1 MSNKKVDDSKKSRYI
16 TYFLILLFLGLPV
29 LGIVTSDLG
38 QSSEELSEELVTQ
51 YTHTVSNSGQN
62 TLHEAGFQ
70 EGSVQTYSTL
80 AAGYAHTCAILDD
93 GSVSCWGYNSNGQ
106 LGDGTTTNRNTPTQ
120 TSSLGTDRTAIA
132 ITAGSDH
139 TCAILDDGSVS
150 CWGYNGYGRLGDGTT
165 TNRNTPTQT
174 SSLGTDRTAWRN
186 IKSIQV
192 SERDYDND
200 GILNIFDQSY
210 LTCSIGTY
218 SSFLKL
224 GVCTD
229 ASAGYY
235 VPDSRNHNSNKIS
248 TGTSHTCTILDD
260 GSVSCWG
267 DNSVGPIGDGTTT
280 QRTTPTPTS
289 SLGTGRTAAEISG
302 SSDHTC
308 VLVDH
313 GSVSCWGDNSDG
325 QLGDGTTTDRLT
337 PTPTSSLGFGRTA
350 VAIATGQYHTCAILD
365 DGSVS
370 CWGRND
376 NGRLGDGTTTDR
388 LTPTQTSSLGTG
400 RTAALDSNYLPGGTS
415 QTACAAGTYQASTGQ
430 SACTDASA
438 GYYVDSTA
446 GVAQTTQTACLAGT
460 YNANTA
466 STTSSDCLD
475 ASAGYYVDS
484 TAGTAQTSQT
494 ACIAGTYNANTGST
508 TSSDCLDA
516 DAGYYVDSTASTAQ
530 TACAAGT
537 YQSATGQTS
546 CTDAS
551 AGYYVLDSRD
561 HNSNKIASGEIFP
574 TAVFS
579 EPDIG
584 SDLAHLK
591 TRGKL
596 VDNKYLISG
605 NKTWITHGA
614 RADLMT
620 LLVRTNNELTDHK
633 GLSMFLAEKP
643 RETEDEF
650 FPAEGMSGGEINVI
664 GYRGMKEFDI
674 GFDNFEVPSENLLGE
689 EEGKGFVHLMSTFE
703 SARIQTAARA
713 IGVSQNACDVA
724 LTYANDRIQF
734 SEKLINFP
742 RISEK
747 LIMMFAETM
756 IVRQLTFHAA
766 NIKDSKQRCD
776 MEAGMAKLLGAR
788 VAWSS
793 ADNALQIHGGIG
805 FASETQISRIL
816 ADARILSIFE
826 GTAEIQAQVI
836 ARRLMESK
844 NR

>member
-1 MSNKKVDDSKKSRYI
+1 MPLASIMVNFVLTDEQQMLRELARDFANEEIKPNAAHWDKESIYPIEAIARANE
-16 TYFLILLFLGLPV
+16 LGLLTLKIPQKY
-29 LGIVTSDLG
+29 GGGGMGSF
-38 QSSEELSEELVTQ
+38 EE
-51 YTHTVSNSGQN
+51 
-62 TLHEAGFQ
+62 
-70 EGSVQTYSTL
+70 
-80 AAGYAHTCAILDD
+80 
-93 GSVSCWGYNSNGQ
+93 
-106 LGDGTTTNRNTPTQ
+106 
-120 TSSLGTDRTAIA
+120 
-132 ITAGSDH
+132 
-139 TCAILDDGSVS
+139 
-150 CWGYNGYGRLGDGTT
+150 
-165 TNRNTPTQT
+165 
-174 SSLGTDRTAWRN
+174 
-186 IKSIQV
+186 
-192 SERDYDND
+192 
-200 GILNIFDQSY
+200 
-210 LTCSIGTY
+210 
-218 SSFLKL
+218 
-224 GVCTD
+224 
-229 ASAGYY
+229 
-235 VPDSRNHNSNKIS
+235 
-248 TGTSHTCTILDD
+248 
-260 GSVSCWG
+260 
-267 DNSVGPIGDGTTT
+267 
-280 QRTTPTPTS
+280 
-289 SLGTGRTAAEISG
+289 
-302 SSDHTC
+302 
-308 VLVDH
+308 VLV
-313 GSVSCWGDNSDG
+313 
-325 QLGDGTTTDRLT
+325 LEE
-337 PTPTSSLGFGRTA
+337 LGFGDPGFA
-350 VAIATGQYHTCAILD
+350 
-365 DGSVS
+365 
-370 CWGRND
+370 
-376 NGRLGDGTTTDR
+376 
-388 LTPTQTSSLGTG
+388 
-400 RTAALDSNYLPGGTS
+400 TAAGSSMLASYPLITGGTE
-415 QTACAAGTYQASTGQ
+415 
-430 SACTDASA
+430 
-438 GYYVDSTA
+438 
-446 GVAQTTQTACLAGT
+446 AQKEKYL
-460 YNANTA
+460 
-466 STTSSDCLD
+466 
-475 ASAGYYVDS
+475 
-484 TAGTAQTSQT
+484 
-494 ACIAGTYNANTGST
+494 
-508 TSSDCLDA
+508 
-516 DAGYYVDSTASTAQ
+516 
-530 TACAAGT
+530 
-537 YQSATGQTS
+537 
-546 CTDAS
+546 
-551 AGYYVLDSRD
+551 
-561 HNSNKIASGEIFP
+561 NKIASGKIFP

-596 VDNKYLISG
+596 VDNKYLING

-650 FPAEGMSGGEINVI
+650 FPAKGMSGGEINVI

-734 SEKLINFP
+734 NEKLINFP

-805 FASETQISRIL
+805 FATETQISRIL

>member
-1 MSNKKVDDSKKSRYI
+1 MKNNQLVEELKNAFNISREIFAEARDNNEELKDISYLNENQHIGHGLAWYATYVESLSQLCNWIENLDNNNRLTKLEEGIAGIGAGEYCLQILYGIPMSQNETIRPQELKISDLNLEKFKKISKPLIARSSSKEKNRVMKLLLESKDSGIDPDDGLDETYKEIKSQFRRFVEEEITPNAHEWHLNDEYI
-16 TYFLILLFLGLPV
+16 PIEIIEKMSELGVFGLTIPEKYGGLGLEKKAMC
-29 LGIVTSDLG
+29 IV
-38 QSSEELSEELVTQ
+38 SEELSRGWIGV
-51 YTHTVSNSGQN
+51 G
-62 TLHEAGFQ
+62 
-70 EGSVQTYSTL
+70 
-80 AAGYAHTCAILDD
+80 
-93 GSVSCWGYNSNGQ
+93 
-106 LGDGTTTNRNTPTQ
+106 
-120 TSSLGTDRTAIA
+120 SLGTR
-132 ITAGSDH
+132 
-139 TCAILDDGSVS
+139 
-150 CWGYNGYGRLGDGTT
+150 
-165 TNRNTPTQT
+165 
-174 SSLGTDRTAWRN
+174 
-186 IKSIQV
+186 
-192 SERDYDND
+192 SE
-200 GILNIFDQSY
+200 I
-210 LTCSIGTY
+210 
-218 SSFLKL
+218 
-224 GVCTD
+224 
-229 ASAGYY
+229 
-235 VPDSRNHNSNKIS
+235 
-248 TGTSHTCTILDD
+248 
-260 GSVSCWG
+260 
-267 DNSVGPIGDGTTT
+267 
-280 QRTTPTPTS
+280 
-289 SLGTGRTAAEISG
+289 AAELILIGG
-302 SSDHTC
+302 SEA
-308 VLVDH
+308 
-313 GSVSCWGDNSDG
+313 
-325 QLGDGTTTDRLT
+325 QKEK
-337 PTPTSSLGFGRTA
+337 
-350 VAIATGQYHTCAILD
+350 
-365 DGSVS
+365 
-370 CWGRND
+370 
-376 NGRLGDGTTTDR
+376 
-388 LTPTQTSSLGTG
+388 
-400 RTAALDSNYLPGGTS
+400 YL
-415 QTACAAGTYQASTGQ
+415 
-430 SACTDASA
+430 
-438 GYYVDSTA
+438 
-446 GVAQTTQTACLAGT
+446 
-460 YNANTA
+460 
-466 STTSSDCLD
+466 
-475 ASAGYYVDS
+475 
-484 TAGTAQTSQT
+484 
-494 ACIAGTYNANTGST
+494 
-508 TSSDCLDA
+508 
-516 DAGYYVDSTASTAQ
+516 
-530 TACAAGT
+530 
-537 YQSATGQTS
+537 
-546 CTDAS
+546 
-551 AGYYVLDSRD
+551 
-561 HNSNKIASGEIFP
+561 NKIASGKIFP

-596 VDNKYLISG
+596 VDNKYLING

-650 FPAEGMSGGEINVI
+650 FPAKGMSGGEINVI

-734 SEKLINFP
+734 NEKLINFP

-805 FASETQISRIL
+805 FATETQISRIL